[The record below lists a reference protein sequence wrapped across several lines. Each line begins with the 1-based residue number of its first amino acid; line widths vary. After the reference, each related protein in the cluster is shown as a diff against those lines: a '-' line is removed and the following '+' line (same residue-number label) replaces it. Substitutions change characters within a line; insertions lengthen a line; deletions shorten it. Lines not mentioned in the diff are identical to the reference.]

1 MKKDAVLPEP
11 ENAFADMRKL
21 ILKACAYDPKD
32 RYQSA
37 GEMKKALENI
47 QKHPYGL
54 WSEMR
59 KSSGEKTGTVWC
71 LCSLYRIPKRK
82 SGFLRLPHE
91 SKKNDGTAE
100 CRKRTECI
108 VTETFKKHIRKQIKG
123 WKSYV

>member
-54 WSEMR
+54 
-59 KSSGEKTGTVWC
+59 C
-71 LCSLYRIPKRK
+71 P
-82 SGFLRLPHE
+82 
-91 SKKNDGTAE
+91 
-100 CRKRTECI
+100 KRTECI